1 MRKNILAKGAVR
13 RTIAAASVF
22 MLTCNAVAGGAVPG
36 PNTAYAQTASGS
48 TEGKTASP
56 SDAEREP
63 QTNDTNDDDDDE
75 IKDSSGKTS
84 SSSNAEREPQTDDE
98 EQDDSILASDSNAD
112 RGNPTANTTPVPP
125 TLLAAGDTWY
135 VPTSG
140 YTKQEDGTYVDVA
153 TQEPL
158 TEMYLEVETEDGKT
172 KIIYLNKDGDQ
183 VKNKWIECEDGQF
196 RYANSEGYILVD
208 KEAKA
213 AGGYYGSFNA
223 EGYWKPIEN
232 IFFVSDD
239 ETIYK
244 FAGTGGQIAVDEEKQ
259 QYYFTLDED
268 GNYICHQSD
277 GTLEVSGWVSKQ
289 LYVDENGKVLMNQQ
303 GVKIDGTYYDFNENG
318 FASPTTSAFVT
329 DSDTGN
335 RYYLDENG
343 EIVKE
348 QFVEDGEHMYYMDE
362 NGLIAKK
369 KWILIKDTNLFRY
382 VDKNG
387 YVVKNDTRAAGGY
400 YGSFDSQGYWTAI
413 ENQFFTATLNDQQ
426 VRLYSGAEGLI
437 AQTSDKRQY
446 CFIQNDDGS
455 ISVFLLD
462 SDNSMV
468 SSEQP
473 TNTWISNTFYADGAG
488 KLATST
494 LITDNN
500 SQYYLDEN
508 GQKVTSQS
516 TYPIDG
522 YYYDIDENGVCT
534 KVVSA
539 LITVEDKQY
548 YLDENGQK
556 VTNENN
562 YRIGNS
568 FYNITADGICTMI
581 VSTLISTEDGSYY
594 VDQSGN
600 LITSQSTYPIN
611 GYYYNID
618 ENGVC
623 TKIVSA
629 LITVE
634 DKQYYLDENGQ
645 KVTNENNYR
654 VGNSFYSIDEDGI
667 CTIITSAFITAADGS
682 TSYYV
687 DEKGSLVI
695 NKTNYRIIDKFYNI
709 GADGSC
715 TMIFSALISTEDGS
729 YYVDQSGNLI
739 TDQSTYP
746 INGYYYNIDGNGICT
761 MITASLITV
770 EGKQYYLD
778 ENGQKVTSQTNYR
791 IIDKFYNI
799 TADGIC
805 SLITSSLIP
814 TADGKLYYVDGD
826 GTLVTGRNGIQ
837 INDKFYNIGADGSC
851 TMIIF
856 SLFTAED
863 GNLYYVDEQGAL
875 VTGKTGYPINNCFYN
890 IDGSGICTLISS
902 AFFTDSD
909 GRLFYLDEN
918 GAKVTN
924 QFMDKDGD
932 TLYFGDDGAQV
943 FNQWIFQ
950 DEIWR
955 YVNGQGIVIKNKTR
969 ITGGYYGTFDAAG
982 SWTAIEN
989 TFFQTTLDNGEAV
1002 TLYAG
1007 EGGNV
1012 SGAADTQA
1020 PLGKRFYSFATG
1032 SDGSV
1037 SVFLLDAENS
1047 AATAEQPSGTWLAG
1061 TAFYA
1066 DANGKLLRS
1075 TTRKIDGF
1083 YYIFDGEGKG
1093 ILAASSFIVDDETG
1107 NRYYVDANGSIAVNQ
1122 FIEDGTNTI
1131 YVGEDGLAVSRQW
1144 IKDEK
1149 GWRYVNDKGY
1159 VIKNSTRA
1167 AGGSYG
1173 KFDADGY
1180 WTAIENTFFSVTLD
1194 NGTMIWKY
1202 SGTEGLI
1209 AGNSDKRQYCF
1220 VKDDSGKM
1228 RCYLGDA
1235 DGNPSSQLVTSL
1247 WIQDYRINANGYLNQ
1262 NTTDLIDDI
1271 YYRFD
1276 NAGHGSIVTYS
1287 VSYVLN
1293 GGTNSASNPQRYD
1306 GTVSAIA
1313 LTEPTR
1319 EGYTFRGWFTDSAFS
1334 AAVTELKSKASAETL
1349 TLYAKWEAI
1358 PVAEEGTGS
1367 SGSSGGSSDRD
1378 TSDLTTAEPSTT
1390 IVSGSASAGT
1400 TSGTVSGTA
1409 AADGESAERAAA
1421 VTGAAEGSNVTIP
1434 AGQTAVSAVVSQTSA
1449 GSISGNTIVSAA
1461 AGSAVVLSESETA
1474 QMATIAVG
1482 ADGSAR
1488 ALLASA
1494 VQGTTVSQITVATA
1508 QGTTVQQ
1515 NVVLCA
1521 DGTRIAQKSGA
1532 AELAGF
1538 DTAAAAAET
1547 AIQNGTLT
1555 LAAAYQAKT
1564 TLDLSQYVQAGAAVT
1579 YEVTAG
1585 TNGPAA
1591 QTLMEQTSFAAGQQI
1606 LVLITDAAGNVTVT
1620 PVTVGTNG
1628 IIQYP
1633 IPGIS
1638 CIVRLLQPTG

>member
-1 MRKNILAKGAVR
+1 MMPQSKIKELDPAPITKRRFLMRKNILAKGAVR

-48 TEGKTASP
+48 TGGNTAS
-56 SDAEREP
+56 SSNAEREP
-63 QTNDTNDDDDDE
+63 QTNDDDE
-75 IKDSSGKTS
+75 SKGSSGKTA
-84 SSSNAEREPQTDDE
+84 SSSNAEREPQTDE
-98 EQDDSILASDSNAD
+98 EKQDDYILASDSNAD
-112 RGNPTANTTPVPP
+112 RENSWYIPT
-125 TLLAAGDTWY
+125 G
-135 VPTSG
+135 G
-140 YTKQEDGTYVDVA
+140 YTKQDDGTYVDLT
-153 TQEPL
+153 TQEKL
-158 TEMYLEVETEDGKT
+158 TDTYLEVETEDGET
-172 KIIYLNKDGDQ
+172 KIIYLNENGVQ
-183 VKNKWIECEDGQF
+183 ATNEWIKCEDGQF

-223 EGYWKPIEN
+223 EGYWTPIEN

-259 QYYFTLDED
+259 QYYFTRDED

-426 VRLYSGAEGLI
+426 VLLYSGAEGLI
-437 AQTSDKRQY
+437 AQTSDNRQY
-446 CFIQNDDGS
+446 CFIHNDDNS

-462 SDNSMV
+462 KDNSMV
-468 SSEQP
+468 SDEQP
-473 TNTWISNTFYADGAG
+473 TNTWISNTFYADEAG

-516 TYPIDG
+516 TYPIKG

-534 KVVSA
+534 M
-539 LITVEDKQY
+539 ITASFITLEGKQY
-548 YLDENGQK
+548 YLDESGQK
-556 VTNENN
+556 VTSQNN
-562 YRIGNS
+562 YRIGNK
-568 FYNITADGICTMI
+568 FYNINEDGICDI
-581 VSTLISTEDGSYY
+581 VISTLITTEDDKLYY
-594 VDQSGN
+594 VDGEGN
-600 LITSQSTYPIN
+600 MVTSQSTYPIN
-611 GYYYNID
+611 GYYYDID
-618 ENGVC
+618 KNGVC

-629 LITVE
+629 LITI
-634 DKQYYLDENGQ
+634 DGNQYYLNEDGQ
-645 KVTNENNYR
+645 KVTNQDKYR
-654 VGNSFYSIDEDGI
+654 IGNSFYNINANGI

-687 DEKGSLVI
+687 DENGSLVT
-695 NKTNYRIIDKFYNI
+695 NKTNYRINDKFYNI
-709 GADGSC
+709 TADGIC
-715 TMIFSALISTEDGS
+715 TLITSVLVTAEDGCD
-729 YYVDQSGNLI
+729 YYVDENGTIITSQTNYLI
-739 TDQSTYP
+739 
-746 INGYYYNIDGNGICT
+746 GGCYYNIDQNGVCT
-761 MITASLITV
+761 MIVSSLITID
-770 EGKQYYLD
+770 GNQYCLD

-791 IIDKFYNI
+791 IGDNFYNI
-799 TADGIC
+799 NDNGVCTLIISALIPGADGN
-805 SLITSSLIP
+805 
-814 TADGKLYYVDGD
+814 LYYVDETGA
-826 GTLVTGRNGIQ
+826 LVTGRKGIR
-837 INDKFYNIGADGSC
+837 INDKFYNIGADGAC
-851 TMIIF
+851 TMIVF

-863 GNLYYVDEQGAL
+863 GRLYYVDEQGAL

-890 IDGSGICTLISS
+890 IDASGVCTLIFST
-902 AFFTDSD
+902 FFTDSD

-955 YVNGQGIVIKNKTR
+955 YVNGQGVVIKNKTR

-1037 SVFLLDAENS
+1037 SVFLLDGENS
-1047 AATAEQPSGTWLAG
+1047 AATAEQPSGTWLTG

-1107 NRYYVDANGSIAVNQ
+1107 NRYYVDANGAVAVNQ
-1122 FIEDGTNTI
+1122 FIEDGANTI

-1194 NGTMIWKY
+1194 DGTMIWKY

-1220 VKDDSGKM
+1220 VKDNAGKM
-1228 RCYLGDA
+1228 RCYLGD
-1235 DGNPSSQLVTSL
+1235 DNGNPSSQLITNL
-1247 WIQDYRINANGYLNQ
+1247 WLQDYRINADGYLNQ
-1262 NTTDLIDDI
+1262 STTDLIDGM

-1276 NAGHGSIVTYS
+1276 NAGHGSVVTYS

-1293 GGTNSASNPQRYD
+1293 GGTNSSSNPKNYD
-1306 GTVSAIA
+1306 GTVSSIA

-1319 EGYTFRGWFTDSAFS
+1319 EGYTFKGWFTDSTFS
-1334 AAVTELKSKASAETL
+1334 TAVTELKSKASSDTL

-1358 PVAEEGTGS
+1358 PAAEEGTGS

-1378 TSDLTTAEPSTT
+1378 TSDLTTAAPSTT
-1390 IVSGSASAGT
+1390 IVSGSSSGSTGSAGQT
-1400 TSGTVSGTA
+1400 TSA
-1409 AADGESAERAAA
+1409 AAESAERAAA
-1421 VTGAAEGSNVTIP
+1421 VTGAAEGSSVTIP

-1482 ADGSAR
+1482 TYGSAR

-1508 QGTTVQQ
+1508 QGTAVQQ

-1521 DGTRIAQKSGA
+1521 DGTQIAQKSGA
-1532 AELAGF
+1532 AELVGF
-1538 DTAAAAAET
+1538 DATAAAAET

-1564 TLDLSQYVQAGAAVT
+1564 TLDLSQYVQSGAAVT

-1585 TNGPAA
+1585 ANGPAA
-1591 QTLMEQTSFAAGQQI
+1591 QTLMEQTSFAAGQQL

-1620 PVTVGTNG
+1620 PVTVGANG

-1638 CIVRLLQPTG
+1638 CIVRLLQPAG

>member
-1 MRKNILAKGAVR
+1 MRKNTLAKGAVR

-22 MLTCNAVAGGAVPG
+22 MLTCSAVAGGTVPG
-36 PNTAYAQTASGS
+36 PKTAYAQTSSGS
-48 TEGKTASP
+48 TEEKTASS

-63 QTNDTNDDDDDE
+63 QTNENNDDDDDDDE
-75 IKDSSGKTS
+75 IKDSSGKTA
-84 SSSNAEREPQTDDE
+84 SSSNAEREPQTDE
-98 EQDDSILASDSNAD
+98 AEQDDYMLASDSNAD

-183 VKNKWIECEDGQF
+183 VKNKWIECDDGNF
-196 RYANSEGYILVD
+196 RYANSEGYILVNRA
-208 KEAKA
+208 EKA
-213 AGGYYGSFNA
+213 AGGYFGSFDA
-223 EGYWKPIEN
+223 EGYWTPIEN
-232 IFFVSDD
+232 TFFISDD
-239 ETIYK
+239 EGNEMYAGDDGKIYTSIL
-244 FAGTGGQIAVDEEKQ
+244 FSGGADSPL
-259 QYYFTLDED
+259 YYADSKGVVQKNRTYNWAE
-268 GNYICHQSD
+268 D
-277 GTLEVSGWVSKQ
+277 GTLYYQ
-289 LYVDENGKVLMNQQ
+289 ENLEEDPNALKIPVKNVFYLDMDHNLRYLGEDGRPITEERMDKGKES
-303 GVKIDGTYYDFNENG
+303 YYFNE
-318 FASPTTSAFVT
+318 
-329 DSDTGN
+329 
-335 RYYLDENG
+335 
-343 EIVKE
+343 
-348 QFVEDGEHMYYMDE
+348 DGVLVFSQWIQYQD
-362 NGLIAKK
+362 
-369 KWILIKDTNLFRY
+369 KWIYANGDGILVKDTTKI
-382 VDKNG
+382 V
-387 YVVKNDTRAAGGY
+387 GGS
-400 YGSFDSQGYWTAI
+400 YGTFDAEGYWTAI
-413 ENQFFTATLNDQQ
+413 EGTFVDYELDSGETISLYAGQGGEIIGSSSEKDRQFYGFITL
-426 VRLYSGAEGLI
+426 E
-437 AQTSDKRQY
+437 
-446 CFIQNDDGS
+446 DGS
-455 ISVFLLD
+455 ISVYLL
-462 SDNSMV
+462 SQNHSTV
-468 SSEQP
+468 TEEQP
-473 TNTWISNTFYADGAG
+473 ANVWIDGTFYVDENGN
-488 KLATST
+488 LATST
-494 LITDNN
+494 LITDND

-508 GQKVTSQS
+508 GQKVTNQDNYRIGDNFYSIDADGICNIVTSSLITTEDGNLYYVDGEGNMVTDRNAYLIDGYYYDINENGVCTKVVSALVTIDGNQYFLGESGQKVTSQNNYRIGNKFYNISADGICNIVTSALITAEDGKLYYVDVEGNMVTGQS
-516 TYPIDG
+516 TYPIDE

-539 LITVEDKQY
+539 LVTIDGNQYFLGESGQKVTSQNNYRIGDKFYNIGDDGVCSLITSCFITIDGQQY

-556 VTNENN
+556 VTNKNN
-562 YRIGNS
+562 YQIGDK
-568 FYNITADGICTMI
+568 FYNINADGSCTMI
-581 VSTLISTEDGSYY
+581 
-594 VDQSGN
+594 
-600 LITSQSTYPIN
+600 TS
-611 GYYYNID
+611 
-618 ENGVC
+618 
-623 TKIVSA
+623 A
-629 LITVE
+629 FITVE
-634 DKQYYLDENGQ
+634 DKQYYLDESGNL
-645 KVTNENNYR
+645 VTNKTNYQI
-654 VGNSFYSIDEDGI
+654 GDKFYNIHTDGS
-667 CTIITSAFITAADGS
+667 CTIITSALIPGADGNL
-682 TSYYV
+682 YYV
-687 DEKGSLVI
+687 DE
-695 NKTNYRIIDKFYNI
+695 T
-709 GADGSC
+709 GA
-715 TMIFSALISTEDGS
+715 
-729 YYVDQSGNLI
+729 
-739 TDQSTYP
+739 
-746 INGYYYNIDGNGICT
+746 
-761 MITASLITV
+761 
-770 EGKQYYLD
+770 
-778 ENGQKVTSQTNYR
+778 
-791 IIDKFYNI
+791 
-799 TADGIC
+799 
-805 SLITSSLIP
+805 
-814 TADGKLYYVDGD
+814 
-826 GTLVTGRNGIQ
+826 LVTGRKGIR
-837 INDKFYNIGADGSC
+837 INDKFYNIGDDGAC
-851 TMIIF
+851 TMIVF

-863 GNLYYVDEQGAL
+863 GRLYYVDEQGAL

-890 IDGSGICTLISS
+890 IDASGVCTLIFST
-902 AFFTDSD
+902 FFTDSD

-955 YVNGQGIVIKNKTR
+955 YVNGQGVVIKNKTR

-1037 SVFLLDAENS
+1037 SVFLLDGENS
-1047 AATAEQPSGTWLAG
+1047 AATAEQPSGTWLSG

-1066 DANGKLLRS
+1066 DASGKLLRS

-1093 ILAASSFIVDDETG
+1093 VLAASSFIVDGETG
-1107 NRYYVDANGSIAVNQ
+1107 NRYYVDANGAVAVNQ
-1122 FIEDGTNTI
+1122 FIEDGANTI

-1149 GWRYVNDKGY
+1149 GWRFVNDKGY

-1194 NGTMIWKY
+1194 DGTMIWKY
-1202 SGTEGLI
+1202 SGAEGLI

-1220 VKDDSGKM
+1220 VKDESGKM
-1228 RCYLGDA
+1228 RCYLGD
-1235 DGNPSSQLVTSL
+1235 DNGNPSSQLVTSL
-1247 WIQDYRINANGYLNQ
+1247 WIQDYRINADGYLNQ
-1262 NTTDLIDDI
+1262 NTTDLIGDI

-1276 NAGHGSIVTYS
+1276 SEGHGSVVTYP
-1287 VSYVLN
+1287 VSYTLN
-1293 GGTNSASNPQRYD
+1293 GGTNSSSNPQSYD
-1306 GTVSAIA
+1306 GTVSSITLA
-1313 LTEPTR
+1313 EPTR
-1319 EGYTFRGWFTDSAFS
+1319 AGYIFQGWFADSTFS
-1334 AAVTELKSKASAETL
+1334 TAVTELKSRPSSDTL
-1349 TLYAKWEAI
+1349 ILYAKWEAI
-1358 PVAEEGTGS
+1358 PVAEEEIGN
-1367 SGSSGGSSDRD
+1367 SGSSGGNSDRD
-1378 TSDLTTAEPSTT
+1378 TSDLTTAAPSTT
-1390 IVSGSASAGT
+1390 IISGSASGSAESAGAGQT
-1400 TSGTVSGTA
+1400 TTA
-1409 AADGESAERAAA
+1409 ADTESAERAAA
-1421 VTGAAEGSNVTIP
+1421 VTGAAEGSSVTIP

-1461 AGSAVVLSESETA
+1461 AGSTVVLSESETA

-1482 ADGSAR
+1482 TDGSAR

-1508 QGTTVQQ
+1508 QGTAVQQ

-1521 DGTRIAQKSGA
+1521 DGTQIAQKSGA
-1532 AELAGF
+1532 AELVGF
-1538 DTAAAAAET
+1538 DATAAAAET

-1564 TLDLSQYVQAGAAVT
+1564 TLDLSQYVQSGAAVT

-1585 TNGPAA
+1585 ANGPAA
-1591 QTLMEQTSFAAGQQI
+1591 QTLMEQTSFAAGQQL

-1620 PVTVGTNG
+1620 PVTVGANG

-1638 CIVRLLQPTG
+1638 CIVRLLQPAG